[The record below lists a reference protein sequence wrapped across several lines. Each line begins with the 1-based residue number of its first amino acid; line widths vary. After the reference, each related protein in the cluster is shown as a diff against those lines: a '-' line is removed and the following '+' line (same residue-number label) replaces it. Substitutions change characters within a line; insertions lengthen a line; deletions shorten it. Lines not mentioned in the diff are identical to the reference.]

1 MRPNLHT
8 LRSNATPIFAKFA
21 EIVLAMIRGNYIVEE
36 SEAITPA
43 TKYLEK

>member
-1 MRPNLHT
+1 
-8 LRSNATPIFAKFA
+8 
-21 EIVLAMIRGNYIVEE
+21 VLAMIRGNYIVEE